1 MEGNDFEE
9 FANLT
14 SNLPLTWP
22 QSVAAGCNWA
32 DAARLRTIWR
42 RRRRRR
48 RKKRRER
55 GERKERKDE
64 DKDIK

>member
-32 DAARLRTIWR
+32 DAARLRTILR
-42 RRRRRR
+42 RRRRRGR
-48 RKKRRER
+48 KRRRRE
-55 GERKERKDE
+55 GGEERKEGRG
-64 DKDIK
+64 